1 MKAIIVKALVLTVL
15 SAIIILV
22 SSIPSFAASN
32 ETISTEQ
39 HRSIISYII
48 QQEISSEQ
56 AVKIA
61 YNHAGVDRQDV
72 IFPQVEVHISDEYKT
87 YSIKFYVG
95 LTEYTYDIDSATG
108 KINSFEAIDY
118 GELCSAR

>member
-1 MKAIIVKALVLTVL
+1 MKAIFVKVLVLTVL

-22 SSIPSFAASN
+22 SSIPSFAASS

-39 HRSIISYII
+39 HRSIISYLLK
-48 QQEISSEQ
+48 QEISSEQ

-72 IFPQVEVHISDEYKT
+72 LFPQVEVHISDEYKA
-87 YSIKFYVG
+87 YRVKFYVG
-95 LTEYTYDIDSATG
+95 LTEYTYDVDGATG
-108 KINSFEAIDY
+108 KINSFETVDY
-118 GELCSAR
+118 GDLCSAR